1 MTEDDAAT
9 LAVAM
14 LEHPSVRRW
23 WGTPG
28 TREER
33 VEELLNE
40 GRAFAIEVD
49 GELAGWIG
57 YEEEL
62 EPDYKHAGL
71 FSMVFCTWAAGEI
84 GSQPVTKSVDAWL

>member
-1 MTEDDAAT
+1 MVELRRLTDDDAAT

-33 VEELLNE
+33 RLELLNE
-40 GRAFAIEVD
+40 GRSFAIEVD
-49 GELAGWIG
+49 GELAGWVG
-57 YEEEL
+57 FEEEL

-71 FSMVFCTWAAGEI
+71 DISLLRAYQGQGVGP
-84 GSQPVTKSVDAWL
+84 GG